1 MLNRVEPVA
10 LSSSLVV
17 MQETH
22 GVITTTKATG
32 NAHEPGP
39 PGPVRPRG
47 VRARRP
53 LLKEADAV
61 LFPHGRS
68 VNGGQGQQQLH
79 VVEMPA

>member
-1 MLNRVEPVA
+1 
-10 LSSSLVV
+10 

-32 NAHEPGP
+32 NAHEPAAGP

-47 VRARRP
+47 VRARGP

>member
-1 MLNRVEPVA
+1 
-10 LSSSLVV
+10 
-17 MQETH
+17 MQETLR
-22 GVITTTKATG
+22 VITTKKATH
-32 NAHEPGP
+32 NAQE
-39 PGPVRPRG
+39 RG
-47 VRARRP
+47 ARARRP